1 MIQIMTVHTNG
12 KRKTA
17 KARATIKEGNGTLRI
32 NSRPLHIWSD
42 QNDMEEDRIK
52 EPLNIAGSDVVDDLN
67 IRVNTEGGGK
77 QGQTEAI
84 RMAIAR
90 GLVEYTDDDQLER
103 DFREYDRNMMVEDP
117 RRTETRKPSQSSKG
131 ARHKQQKSYR

>member
-1 MIQIMTVHTNG
+1 MTDATHANG

-17 KARATIKEGNGTLRI
+17 KARVTVKEGDGTLRI
-32 NSRPLHIWSD
+32 NSRPLHV
-42 QNDMEEDRIK
+42 QRDMVKERIK
-52 EPLNIAGSDVVDDLN
+52 EPLVIAGEEVYGDLT
-67 IRVNTEGGGK
+67 IEVESHGGGI
-77 QGQTEAI
+77 QGQAEAM

-90 GLVEYTDDDQLER
+90 GLVEHTSDEDLER
-103 DFREYDRNMMVEDP
+103 EFRDYDRNMMVEDP

>member
-1 MIQIMTVHTNG
+1 VTEPAHASG

-17 KARATIKEGNGTLRI
+17 KARATVRTGEGTLRI
-32 NSRPLHIWSD
+32 NSRPLHIYD
-42 QNDMEEDRIK
+42 DMFANRVK
-52 EPLNIAGSDVVDDLN
+52 EPLNIAGSEVVED
-67 IRVNTEGGGK
+67 ISIEVSTESGGK
-77 QGQTEAI
+77 QGQAEAA

-90 GLVEYTDDDQLER
+90 ALV
-103 DFREYDRNMMVEDP
+103 DFTGDEDLKREFLDYDRNMLVEDP

>member
-1 MIQIMTVHTNG
+1 MSTHANG

-17 KARATIKEGNGTLRI
+17 KARSSITEGDGTLRI
-32 NSRPLHIWSD
+32 NSRPLHTWP
-42 QNDMEEDRIK
+42 DMPRNKIK
-52 EPLNIAGSDVVDDLN
+52 EPLVIAGEDIVGDLEIN
-67 IRVNTEGGGK
+67 VNVNGGGV
-77 QGQTEAI
+77 QAQAEAI

-90 GLVEYTDDDQLER
+90 GLVEHTGDDELER
-103 DFREYDRNMMVEDP
+103 EFRDYDRNMMVEDP

>member
-1 MIQIMTVHTNG
+1 MSDEAFGTG

-17 KARATIKEGNGTLRI
+17 KARASIEEGEGTLRI
-32 NSRPLHIWSD
+32 NSKPLHTLPKMS
-42 QNDMEEDRIK
+42 QQRIK
-52 EPLNIAGSDVVDDLN
+52 EPLTIAGEEIIEEIS
-67 IRVNTEGGGK
+67 IEVNSNGGGV
-77 QGQTEAI
+77 QGQAEAI

-90 GLVEYTDDDQLER
+90 ALVEYTDSDELENK
-103 DFREYDRNMMVEDP
+103 FREYDRNMLVEDP

>member
-1 MIQIMTVHTNG
+1 MPTHSNG

-17 KARATIKEGNGTLRI
+17 KARASIKEGGDGTLRI
-32 NSRPLHIWSD
+32 NSRPLKTWPEMPR
-42 QNDMEEDRIK
+42 NKIK
-52 EPLNIAGSDVVDDLN
+52 EPLVIAGEEIVDDLEIN
-67 IRVNTEGGGK
+67 VNVNGGGV
-77 QGQTEAI
+77 QAQAEAI

-90 GLVEYTDDDQLER
+90 GLVEHTGSDDLER

>member
-1 MIQIMTVHTNG
+1 MTKATHTNG

-17 KARATIKEGNGTLRI
+17 KARATVKEGDGTLRI
-32 NSRPLHIWSD
+32 NSRPLHV
-42 QNDMEEDRIK
+42 QREMVQERVK
-52 EPLNIAGSDVVDDLN
+52 EPLVIAGEEVYEDLDIEVDSH
-67 IRVNTEGGGK
+67 GGGVH
-77 QGQTEAI
+77 GQAEAI

-90 GLVEYTDDDQLER
+90 GLVEHTGSDDLER
-103 DFREYDRNMMVEDP
+103 EFRDYDRNMMVEDP

>member
-1 MIQIMTVHTNG
+1 MTETTNTNG

-17 KARATIKEGNGTLRI
+17 KARATVREGEGTLRI
-32 NSRPLHIWSD
+32 NSQPLKTYRE
-42 QNDMEEDRIK
+42 MFRKRVK
-52 EPLNIAGSDVVDDLN
+52 EPLVIAGEDIYGELE
-67 IRVNTEGGGK
+67 IEVNVNGGGI
-77 QGQTEAI
+77 QAQAEAV

-90 GLVEYTDDDQLER
+90 GLVEHTGNDDLER

>member
-1 MIQIMTVHTNG
+1 MPVQATG

-17 KARATIKEGNGTLRI
+17 KARASVKEGEGTLRI
-32 NSRPLHIWSD
+32 NSRPLHTLPEMS
-42 QNDMEEDRIK
+42 QRRIK
-52 EPLNIAGSDVVDDLN
+52 EPLVIAGDITENVD
-67 IRVNTEGGGK
+67 IEVNANGGGI
-77 QGQTEAI
+77 QGQAEAI

-90 GLVEYTDDDQLER
+90 GLVDYTGDEDLK
-103 DFREYDRNMMVEDP
+103 REFLDYDRNMLVEDP

>member
-1 MIQIMTVHTNG
+1 MPTHTNG

-17 KARATIKEGNGTLRI
+17 KARATVKEGEGTLRI
-32 NSRPLHIWSD
+32 DSQPLNTWPEM
-42 QNDMEEDRIK
+42 QQRNIK
-52 EPLNIAGSDVVDDLN
+52 EPLVIAGEEIVGDLEIN
-67 IRVNTEGGGK
+67 VSVNGGGK
-77 QGQTEAI
+77 SSQAEAI

-90 GLVEYTDDDQLER
+90 GLVEHTGSDDLER
-103 DFREYDRNMMVEDP
+103 DFRDYDRNMMVEDP

>member
-1 MIQIMTVHTNG
+1 MTEAAHAAG

-17 KARATIKEGNGTLRI
+17 KARATVKEGEGTLRI
-32 NSRPLHIWSD
+32 NSRPLHIYSNMF
-42 QNDMEEDRIK
+42 QQRIR
-52 EPLNIAGSDVVDDLN
+52 EPLNIAGADLVEDLG
-67 IRVNTEGGGK
+67 IRVNAEGGGK
-77 QGQTEAI
+77 QGQAEAA

-90 GLVEYTDDDQLER
+90 ALVEYTGDDDLER
-103 DFREYDRNMMVEDP
+103 DFLEYDRNMLVEDP

>member
-1 MIQIMTVHTNG
+1 MTDATHANG

-17 KARATIKEGNGTLRI
+17 KARATVKDGDGTLRI
-32 NSRPLHIWSD
+32 NSRPLHV
-42 QNDMEEDRIK
+42 QREMVQERIK
-52 EPLNIAGSDVVDDLN
+52 EPLVIAGEEVYGDLN
-67 IRVNTEGGGK
+67 IKVESHGGGI
-77 QGQTEAI
+77 QGQAEAI

-90 GLVEYTDDDQLER
+90 ALVEHTGDDDLER
-103 DFREYDRNMMVEDP
+103 EFRDYDRNMMVEDP

>member
-1 MIQIMTVHTNG
+1 MTTHTSG

-17 KARATIKEGNGTLRI
+17 KARATVTEGEGTLRI
-32 NSRPLHIWSD
+32 NSRPLHTYRD
-42 QNDMEEDRIK
+42 MFQNRVN
-52 EPLNIAGSDVVDDLN
+52 EPLTIAGEEVFGDLKITVD
-67 IRVNTEGGGK
+67 TEGGGI
-77 QGQTEAI
+77 QAQAEAA
-84 RMAIAR
+84 RMAVAR
-90 GLVEYTDDDQLER
+90 ALIEHTGSDELER

>member
-1 MIQIMTVHTNG
+1 MTDATHANG

-17 KARATIKEGNGTLRI
+17 KARVTVKEGDGTLRI
-32 NSRPLHIWSD
+32 NSRPLHT
-42 QNDMEEDRIK
+42 QREMVRERIK
-52 EPLNIAGSDVVDDLN
+52 EPLVIAGEEVYENLDIKVESH
-67 IRVNTEGGGK
+67 GGGI
-77 QGQTEAI
+77 QGQAEAM

-90 GLVEYTDDDQLER
+90 GLVEHTGNDDLER
-103 DFREYDRNMMVEDP
+103 EFRDYDRNMMVEDP

>member
-1 MIQIMTVHTNG
+1 MVFATG

-17 KARATIKEGNGTLRI
+17 KARATVEDGSGTLRI
-32 NSRPLHIWSD
+32 NGKPLHNWPEMSRL
-42 QNDMEEDRIK
+42 RIK
-52 EPLNIAGSDVVDDLN
+52 EPLTIAGTDIVEEVD
-67 IRVNTEGGGK
+67 IRVNANGGGI
-77 QGQTEAI
+77 QGQTEAV

-90 GLVEYTDDDQLER
+90 ALVEYTDSDDLER
-103 DFREYDRNMMVEDP
+103 DFREYDRNMLVEDP

>member
-1 MIQIMTVHTNG
+1 MTTNATG

-17 KARATIKEGNGTLRI
+17 KARATINEGDGELRI
-32 NSRPLHIWSD
+32 NSRPLHTWPEMA
-42 QNDMEEDRIK
+42 QKRIK
-52 EPLNIAGSDVVDDLN
+52 EPLVIAGEEIYGDLKIEVDSH
-67 IRVNTEGGGK
+67 GGGI
-77 QGQTEAI
+77 QGQSEAI

-90 GLVEYTDDDQLER
+90 GLVEHTGSDDLER
-103 DFREYDRNMMVEDP
+103 DFRDYDRNMMVEDP

>member
-1 MIQIMTVHTNG
+1 MTETTHTSG

-17 KARATIKEGNGTLRI
+17 KARATVKTGEGTIRI
-32 NSRPLHIWSD
+32 NSRPLHTYR
-42 QNDMEEDRIK
+42 DMFQKRVE
-52 EPLNIAGSDVVDDLN
+52 EPLTIAGEEVFEDLEINVD
-67 IRVNTEGGGK
+67 TEGGGI
-77 QGQTEAI
+77 QAQAEAA
-84 RMAIAR
+84 RMAVAR
-90 GLVEYTDDDQLER
+90 ALVEHTEQGDDLER